1 MQNSSIY
8 LSYAAYKSWCLRTIH
23 IEEEMKMKNNKE
35 TSAVKKQKRGKKQ
48 SESMTEKQSQNVEI
62 DGKDVND
69 K

>member
-1 MQNSSIY
+1 
-8 LSYAAYKSWCLRTIH
+8 
-23 IEEEMKMKNNKE
+23 MKMKNNKE